1 MSQELNAE
9 ERIIS
14 AAKEIFIQRGF
25 AGARMQDIADKA
37 GINKAMLHY
46 YFRSKEKLFEVIF
59 DEAFDALMPRVQAIL
74 SSDAGVLE
82 KLDAFIDHYIAL
94 IAEHPHVPIFI
105 VHELSQDPDRFV
117 EHIKSKGHFPN
128 LGMIFLQF
136 QAEADAGNLRAF
148 HPLHLF
154 MNVIAMCAFPFVA
167 KPMLKAVTQMDE
179 NTWAMLM
186 QTRSEEVKRFVR
198 QALMMC

>member
-1 MSQELNAE
+1 MDQSQNTE
-9 ERIIS
+9 ERITA

-59 DEAFDALMPRVQAIL
+59 DEAFGTLMPRVQAIL
-74 SSDAGVLE
+74 SSDKSVIE
-82 KLDAFIDHYIAL
+82 KFEDFADQYIAL
-94 IAEHPHVPIFI
+94 ISEHPHVPLFV

-117 EHIKSKGHFPN
+117 EKIRSKGHFPK
-128 LGMIFLQF
+128 LSLFIAQLQ
-136 QAEADAGNLRAF
+136 QEVDQGRLR
-148 HPLHLF
+148 PYNPVHLM
-154 MNVIAMCAFPFVA
+154 MNVLSMCIFPFVA

-179 NTWAMLM
+179 TTWNLLM
-186 QTRSEEVKRFVR
+186 QNRSEEVKRFLK
-198 QALMMC
+198 QALIP